1 MNASFWSFSKKK
13 NSTARPTGTGTVVD
27 IKLKDDVSILTPIF
41 TLQSSS
47 VKNCNYFLWNGRYYF
62 VDDFVYN
69 SNDLYEVHGT
79 IDVLAT
85 YKSEI
90 GNYTCYVERCADVN
104 HYDDM
109 VSDNVVVKSR
119 NIININNGNVTMP
132 GWIINHE
139 PACLLKV
146 ICSEGTSIYYKQSKT
161 GIQNLMKPFMPTA
174 TDVSGGGQA
183 IENLFN
189 DFWTSAYKPLDYIL
203 DAYMLPN
210 LPSNNLPSDFI
221 ATQGSL
227 QFGLM
232 STISAIY
239 GANSYVAYSDYLGSA
254 NNEVTL
260 TIPSSYYND
269 FRAYDDNWTSYM
281 MYIPSIGFVNIPAEY
296 VQNTLKL
303 SFDYNYLSG
312 DIVCRLIMSKDGD
325 SIIIGNYTGNVK
337 CPVQIGALQSNAIN
351 VLTDTASTFSSGL
364 NAVVGG
370 FTGNP
375 LQVVSGASG
384 VVENGLSAF
393 QNYANPGAVSK
404 GNTSGN
410 IHDLLNHHQI
420 VFSTISYESKAIP
433 TIRLG
438 RPCCKNLQL
447 NNLSGYIKCNG
458 ASVSISGIEQE
469 KNMINNYLNGG
480 FYYE

>member
-1 MNASFWSFSKKK
+1 MNATFYSFYKKK
-13 NSTARPTGTGTVVD
+13 NSTAQPTDSGITVD
-27 IKLKDDVSILTPIF
+27 IKMKDNVSVRNPVF
-41 TLQSSS
+41 TMQNTSARS
-47 VKNCNYFLWNGRYYF
+47 CNYFRWNNRYYF
-62 VDDFVYN
+62 VTDFIYITHN
-69 SNDLYEVHGT
+69 LYEVHGE
-79 IDVLAT
+79 IDTLAT
-85 YKSEI
+85 YKSQI
-90 GNYTCYVERCADVN
+90 GGYTCYVERCSDST
-104 HYDDM
+104 HYDNM

-119 NIININNGNVTMP
+119 NIIDVNNGNVGMP
-132 GWIINHE
+132 GWITNHE

-146 ICSEGTSIYYKQSKT
+146 VCSEGTAIYYKQSTT
-161 GIQNLMKPFMPTA
+161 GIQNLMKPFMPRA
-174 TDVSGGGQA
+174 TDISGGGQA

-189 DFWTSAYKPLDYIL
+189 DFWTSAFKPLEYIL

-210 LPSNNLPSDFI
+210 LPSSNLPSSFS
-221 ATQGSL
+221 ATQGNL
-227 QFGLM
+227 EFGLM
-232 STISAIY
+232 STQSPIY
-239 GANSYVAYSDYLGSA
+239 GANSYVAYADYLGSA

-260 TIPSSYYND
+260 TIPPSHYND

-312 DIVCRLIMSKDGD
+312 DVVCRLIMSKDGD
-325 SIIIGNYTGNVK
+325 SVIIGTYTGNVK
-337 CPVQIGALQSNAIN
+337 CPVTIGGLNSNAIN

-375 LQVVSGASG
+375 MQIVSGVSG

-433 TIRLG
+433 TNRLG

-447 NNLSGYIKCNG
+447 GNLSGYIKCAG
-458 ASVSISGIEQE
+458 ASISAGVTETE
-469 KNMINNYLNGG
+469 KNTINSFLNNG